1 MKINE
6 MIRELRIKKGF
17 TQEQLAS
24 LLGVSAPAVNKWE
37 KAASYPDITLLPA
50 LARVLDTDLNTL
62 LSFKNEP
69 TREEIGDFLNKLAVD
84 AAENGAE
91 HAFRM
96 GMDKVREYPSCHLLV
111 LNIAVTLKGILG
123 MYAKEEHPAF
133 KGEIEKLYERAAKST
148 DEQIRDRANSLLI
161 LKYIDRKEYEKA
173 EELLKQ
179 LPEEAGSMM
188 DKSQMQ
194 VRLYMKQ
201 KQWKEA
207 ANILEKKLMTK
218 LNEIQSALLDSMII
232 ALEEGRDTDAEE
244 IAEISRQTAGLF
256 GLWRFG
262 SYSAPL
268 QLALARQDTGRC
280 VEILKEMIPAVL
292 EPWELDRSPLYRHMT
307 DKKSSENFGET
318 ILPKLLSEFLDP
330 GNKEFGFLQ
339 RNPEFQSLM
348 EEWKS
353 KTIS

>member
-50 LARVLDTDLNTL
+50 LARVVDTDLNTL

-96 GMDKVREYPSCHLLV
+96 GMDKVHEYPSCHLLV

-173 EELLKQ
+173 EELLK
-179 LPEEAGSMM
+179 
-188 DKSQMQ
+188 
-194 VRLYMKQ
+194 
-201 KQWKEA
+201 
-207 ANILEKKLMTK
+207 
-218 LNEIQSALLDSMII
+218 
-232 ALEEGRDTDAEE
+232 
-244 IAEISRQTAGLF
+244 
-256 GLWRFG
+256 
-262 SYSAPL
+262 
-268 QLALARQDTGRC
+268 
-280 VEILKEMIPAVL
+280 
-292 EPWELDRSPLYRHMT
+292 
-307 DKKSSENFGET
+307 
-318 ILPKLLSEFLDP
+318 
-330 GNKEFGFLQ
+330 
-339 RNPEFQSLM
+339 NP
-348 EEWKS
+348 
-353 KTIS
+353 